1 MGDQGQS
8 LGWMNITGLSLILS
22 VYNFETHLSLH
33 PEGPSSSPVSATWSM
48 TNTVTGEAAQT

>member
-1 MGDQGQS
+1 
-8 LGWMNITGLSLILS
+8 MNITGLSLILS
-22 VYNFETHLSLH
+22 VYNFETHMSLH